1 MARRP
6 FAALGVALLALCCF
20 KGAAGTETVVI
31 GTAGGDVTLSCQN
44 ASQRALV
51 VEWFRGD
58 PDTTPILFSSDGT
71 LPDDTRFSLIGN
83 ASLHISGLRLQDE
96 SNYTC
101 KEVLNETDHLHRIQ
115 LLVASGPDRIGFQIH
130 PATPLPNG
138 TLYVKKHDILNFTCT
153 AVSRPVPTIKWD
165 FCPSG
170 SPHELF
176 TEVNSSQNSYILHN
190 MSPRYQGNYTCSA
203 KNPFSGV
210 QATVTQELLVY
221 YPPPSLP
228 QCWVQTSTDNSRGVQ
243 LFCQWTGAYPHP
255 TLRWRDREDLSGREI
270 NATSLADTLVAT
282 LNSSQLFHE
291 KEFTCHGSH
300 ILQQEA
306 KATCRVQLVDPSIMS
321 DPVRSCFVGRA
332 VVLTCYLTAGNP
344 PSRITWLRNIS
355 QPETEIRSSG
365 RFHVSQEGNTSTLI
379 IQNCSRKTDEGYY
392 VCKAENS
399 VGLREMYIHLTV
411 TEPVNIGGIVGTIVV
426 ILLLGILVFFG
437 VFLYAGHRFCP
448 KGTLLRTRDSSDIL
462 VLMDSEDEDVLT
474 EGAGDPAWHKAMVRA
489 NGHATWPTESF
500 HAEMPGEI
508 TQEEKETGPT
518 T

>member
-1 MARRP
+1 MARRLVAGLCLA
-6 FAALGVALLALCCF
+6 AALRCSQ
-20 KGAAGTETVVI
+20 GAAETETLVI
-31 GTAGGDVTLSCQN
+31 GIAGRDVTLACQN
-44 ASQRALV
+44 ASQRVLV

-71 LPDDTRFSLIGN
+71 LPDDARFSLVGN
-83 ASLHISGLRLQDE
+83 TSLHISGLRLQDE

-101 KEVLNETDHLHRIQ
+101 KEVLNETDHVHRVR
-115 LLVASGPDRIGFQIH
+115 LLVASGPDTINVQIH
-130 PATPLPNG
+130 PTTPMPNG
-138 TLYVKKHDILNFTCT
+138 TLYAKRHGILNFTCT
-153 AVSRPVPTIKWD
+153 SVSRPVPTTKWD
-165 FCPSG
+165 FSPSG

-176 TEVNSSQNSYILHN
+176 TEVNSSQNSFILHHI
-190 MSPRYQGNYTCSA
+190 SPRYQGNYTCSA
-203 KNPFSGV
+203 KNQLSGV

-221 YPPPSLP
+221 YPPPFLP
-228 QCWVQTSTDNSRGVQ
+228 QCWVQSSTDNSRGVQ
-243 LFCQWTGAYPHP
+243 LFCQWPGGYPQP
-255 TLRWRDREDLSGREI
+255 TLRWRDTEDSSGQEI
-270 NATSLADTLVAT
+270 SATSLADTIVAT
-282 LNSSQLFHE
+282 LNGSQLLHG

-306 KATCRVQLVDPSIMS
+306 KAACTVQLVDPLITS

-332 VVLTCYLTAGNP
+332 VTLTCHLTAGNP
-344 PSRITWLRNIS
+344 PARIAWLRNIS

-365 RFHVSQEGNTSTLI
+365 RFRVSQEGNTSTLI
-379 IQNCSRKTDEGYY
+379 IQNCSRNSDEGYY
-392 VCKAENS
+392 ACKAENS

-426 ILLLGILVFFG
+426 LLLLGILVFFG

-462 VLMDSEDEDVLT
+462 VLMDSEDEEVPTDA
-474 EGAGDPAWHKAMVRA
+474 AGDPAWHKAMVRA

-500 HAEMPGEI
+500 HAETPSEI
-508 TQEEKETGPT
+508 SQEEKEAGPT